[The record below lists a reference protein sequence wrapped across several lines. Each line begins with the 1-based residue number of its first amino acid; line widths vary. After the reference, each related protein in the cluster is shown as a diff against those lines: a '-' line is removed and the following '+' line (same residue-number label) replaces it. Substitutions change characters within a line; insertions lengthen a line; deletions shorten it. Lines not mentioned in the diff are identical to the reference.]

1 MRRLGLTASI
11 VLISAGPLAQ
21 ERTDQAPIRTGVE
34 LVQIDVSVLDNDRRP
49 VRGLT
54 AADFTLRENGVTRP
68 IRAFTAVDIPART
81 RALEPAWS
89 TTVVPDVAT
98 NQVAEREGRLVVI
111 LMDRS
116 IPYMGVSAE
125 AQKIAIAAVEQLG
138 PNDLAALVSTSGAY
152 TPQNFT
158 SDRARLVKAIL
169 QRDWSTESTGFLWSL
184 DDGGDGRCLCGLCV
198 LETVTQVSEAVR
210 DIPRRRKALL
220 FIGRG
225 IAINMGPQSMTA
237 NPGCEPR
244 LKDTRQKMFDS
255 LAVSNLTVHS
265 IDPRGLANVGD
276 HTQATVGGAGFDRP
290 VNSGPQVRLQ
300 ALKGAITDLQRT
312 QLSLTV
318 LPDRTGGRTVVNTN
332 APADKIADIFRE
344 SEAYYIL
351 GFERDPS
358 AKPETRRS
366 IEVKVARPNVRTYT
380 QRQFITPDTT
390 AVTTTPSAAAAS
402 STDALRGLLPDAR
415 RPLALNVAAFAKPQG
430 EDAVVHITLDAGAF
444 AREADRTSLEI
455 NVTAVDQ
462 FGKPIGSA
470 KQTSALAGTG
480 AAGLALSASKGSAIV
495 NIPTH
500 LDLAPGNYEIRAAI
514 TEPGTGTTASVF
526 TQLAVPE
533 FAIQRLSMSDIAVET
548 GASAGRPPDAGATA
562 LVPTTQRV
570 FARSE
575 QVRAFLQIYQGTA
588 RTDPI
593 APVTVRVRVLD
604 AQGTAARDQSL
615 VFGAADFQQRRVDC
629 RLNLPIDRLAPGDY
643 LLDLTATAGQET
655 ASRKVRFA
663 VK

>member
-1 MRRLGLTASI
+1 MRRLGLTTLI
-11 VLISAGPLAQ
+11 VMISAALPAQ

-34 LVQIDVSVLDNDRRP
+34 LVQIDVSVLDNERRP

-81 RALEPAWS
+81 RALEPVWS
-89 TTVVPDVAT
+89 PTVVPDVAT

-116 IPYMGVSAE
+116 IPYMGASAD

-158 SDRARLVKAIL
+158 SDRTRLVKAIL

-225 IAINMGPQSMTA
+225 IALNMGPQSMTA

-244 LKDTRQKMFDS
+244 LKDTRQKLFDS
-255 LAVSNLTVHS
+255 LAISNLTVHS

-276 HTQATVGGAGFDRP
+276 HTQASVSGAGFDRP
-290 VNSGPQVRLQ
+290 VNSGPQVRLG
-300 ALKGAITDLQRT
+300 ALKGAINDLQRT
-312 QLSLTV
+312 QLSLTA

-332 APADKIADIFRE
+332 APAEKIADIFRE

-358 AKPETRRS
+358 AKAGTRRS
-366 IEVKVARPNVRTYT
+366 IEVKVARPNVRAYT
-380 QRQFITPDTT
+380 QRQFTTPGATP
-390 AVTTTPSAAAAS
+390 VTMTPSAAAAS
-402 STDALRGLLPDAR
+402 STDALRGLLPDSR
-415 RPLALNVAAFAKPQG
+415 RPLVLNVAAFAKPQG

-462 FGKPIGSA
+462 FGKSIGSA
-470 KQTSALAGTG
+470 KQTSAIAGTG
-480 AAGLALSASKGSAIV
+480 AADPAIV

-500 LDLAPGNYEIRAAI
+500 LDLAPGDYEIRAAI
-514 TEPGTGTTASVF
+514 TEPSTGTTASVF
-526 TQLAVPE
+526 TQLAVPA
-533 FAIQRLSMSDIAVET
+533 FASQRLSMSDIAVET
-548 GASAGRPPDAGATA
+548 GASAGRAPDAGATA
-562 LVPTTQRV
+562 LVPTTQRA
-570 FARSE
+570 FARSD

-588 RTDPI
+588 RSDTI

-615 VFGAADFQQRRVDC
+615 VFAAADFQQRRVDC

-643 LLDLTATAGQET
+643 LLDITATAGQET
-655 ASRKVRFA
+655 ASRTVRFA